1 MGNRKTSYW
10 LAAFF
15 CGFGSVYA
23 GPAFADDA
31 VIIPGPEAEVESAQD
46 ADPINLYSDE
56 DDTALPQGQTVNVGT
71 FGEIDLH
78 VKDLDLTKVLQLL
91 SIQSQRNIIAS
102 RNVAGKV
109 SADLYG
115 VDFYEAMDAIL
126 ATNGFGFEEKGNF
139 IYVYTAEELEAKQL
153 ADREVVTKVIRLNYL
168 TATDA
173 GAFLQP
179 MLSAAGSLSL
189 SGEAED
195 GFEPSLSD
203 GGADSTAFE
212 ATIVVRDYPEIV
224 EEMEAVIAEL
234 DVRPKQ
240 VLIESMILTAALTE
254 NNEFGVD
261 FAVFTDVNIS
271 DFVTPLNAV
280 EQLITGDNVAGN
292 LGAGQV
298 VTSQVGNTAKA
309 GGFKVGVFND
319 DFAFF
324 ARALDAVTD
333 TTVLAKPQLLV
344 LNRQKADL
352 LVGERLGY
360 LSSTSTDTST
370 TQTVEFLD
378 VGTRLT
384 VRPFIST
391 DDFIRLEVRPSV
403 SDGSTSVEAGQ
414 IIPNETTN
422 EMISNVMVKSGQTV
436 VLGGFFK
443 ESNAIDRRQI
453 PGGGDIPVVG
463 YLFKGQDDT
472 MDRDEV
478 IFMLRPTVM
487 KDNAL
492 AIQAESASQGVEMA
506 VLGSRNRLLP
516 WSHQRL
522 VASALASAH
531 EHMEAGETDKAL
543 WDADVA
549 LYLSPTSVE
558 AMRIKEELTG
568 ERYYY
573 VEDSILGDSIKD
585 MIDNHTEDL
594 VDDSEPMVETQ
605 ATGDGLTQANE
616 ATADEARAIESEAAD
631 TQWTEADAADTTTE
645 SDSLEAIET
654 ADAQDP
660 AEDFEIVEAGAF
672 DIEPATDEGEMFAN
686 ESAFE
691 TVNDDATARA
701 EESAEAIE
709 PGEAVMD
716 EEDFTWWEESTES
729 SMDETFDPEV
739 AAEADAE
746 IDAFLEAEA
755 FEEQSADTDQPV
767 NIFDFVNAEM
777 GMSGSDEDWSADAEE
792 TLEEDFGDTDADFE
806 VVEVDPSSIEDVK

>member
-23 GPAFADDA
+23 GPAIADDA
-31 VIIPGPEAEVESAQD
+31 VIIPGPEAEVEQTPETE
-46 ADPINLYSDE
+46 PIALFDQE

-168 TATDA
+168 TAGDA

-189 SGEAED
+189 SGETTA
-195 GFEPSLSD
+195 GIEPTLSD
-203 GGADSTAFE
+203 AGGDSNAFE

-224 EEMEAVIAEL
+224 EEMEKVIEEL

-240 VLIESMILTAALTE
+240 VLIESMILTASLTE

-261 FAVFTDVNIS
+261 FAVFTDVNIN
-271 DFVTPLNAV
+271 DFVAPLTAV
-280 EQLITGDNVAGN
+280 DQLIGGGTAALN
-292 LGAGQV
+292 AGQV
-298 VTSQVGNTAKA
+298 VTSSVGGTAA
-309 GGFKVGVFND
+309 PGGFKVGVFND

-324 ARALDAVTD
+324 ARALDSVTD

-403 SDGSTSVEAGQ
+403 SDGSTTVEAGQ

-422 EMISNVMVKSGQTV
+422 EMISNVMVQSGQTV

-443 ESNAIDRRQI
+443 ESNDIDRRQI

-463 YLFKGQDDT
+463 YLFKGQEDE
-472 MDRDEV
+472 MQRDEV

-487 KDNAL
+487 KDNQL
-492 AIQAESASQGVEMA
+492 AIQAENAGKGVELA

-522 VASALASAH
+522 VASALTNAH

-549 LYLSPTSVE
+549 LYLDPTSVE

-573 VEDSILGDSIKD
+573 VEDSILTNSV
-585 MIDNHTEDL
+585 EDL
-594 VDDSEPMVETQ
+594 IDAETELLIIEEEPTVEVPAEPAAETTGDELAETDEAIDAELVATDGDESMESVDEAESFEVVETF
-605 ATGDGLTQANE
+605 
-616 ATADEARAIESEAAD
+616 
-631 TQWTEADAADTTTE
+631 DAQN
-645 SDSLEAIET
+645 ET
-654 ADAQDP
+654 A
-660 AEDFEIVEAGAF
+660 DFEIVEAGAF
-672 DIEPATDEGEMFAN
+672 DAEPAATETDETFAAEPGF
-686 ESAFE
+686 ESTQE
-691 TVNDDATARA
+691 DMTVATEAAA
-701 EESAEAIE
+701 EEVASAEA
-709 PGEAVMD
+709 VT
-716 EEDFTWWEESTES
+716 EEESFTWWEESDES
-729 SMDETFDPEV
+729 SMDEAFDAE
-739 AAEADAE
+739 ATAEADAE

-755 FEEQSADTDQPV
+755 AEEQTADSDEPV
-767 NIFDFVNAEM
+767 NIFDFVSTE
-777 GMSGSDEDWSADAEE
+777 MSGTSTDAEIF
-792 TLEEDFGDTDADFE
+792 EEQDATDTEAAFE
-806 VVEVDPSSIEDVK
+806 VVEVDPASIEDVK

>member
-23 GPAFADDA
+23 GPAFAQNG
-31 VIIPGPEAEVESAQD
+31 VIIPGPEAEVEQTPE
-46 ADPINLYSDE
+46 ADPINLFSDE

-139 IYVYTAEELEAKQL
+139 IYVYTAEELEAKRM
-153 ADREVVTKVIRLNYL
+153 AEREVVTKVIRLDYL

-189 SGEAED
+189 SGEAAA
-195 GFEPSLSD
+195 GMEPSLGD
-203 GGADSTAFE
+203 AGADSQAFE
-212 ATIVVRDYPEIV
+212 STVVVRDYPEIV
-224 EEMEAVIAEL
+224 EEMEKVIEEL

-240 VLIESMILTAALTE
+240 VLIESMILTATLTE

-261 FAVFTDVNIS
+261 FAIFTDVNIS
-271 DFVTPLNAV
+271 DFVTPLTAV
-280 EQLITGDNVAGN
+280 DQLIGGGTQTLN
-292 LGAGQV
+292 AGQV
-298 VTSQVGNTAKA
+298 ITSSVGNTAA
-309 GGFKVGVFND
+309 PGGFKVGVFND

-324 ARALDAVTD
+324 ARALDSVTD

-403 SDGSTSVEAGQ
+403 SEGSTTVEADQ

-422 EMISNVMVKSGQTV
+422 EMISNVMVQSGQTV

-443 ESNAIDRRQI
+443 ESNKIDRRQI

-463 YLFKGQDDT
+463 YLFKGQEDE
-472 MDRDEV
+472 MQRDEV

-492 AIQAESASQGVEMA
+492 AIQAENAGEGVELA

-522 VASALASAH
+522 VASALTSAH

-549 LYLSPTSVE
+549 LYLNPTSVE

-573 VEDSILGDSIKD
+573 VEDSILSSSVDD
-585 MIDNHTEDL
+585 MIDAQTEL
-594 VDDSEPMVETQ
+594 LITEEEPVVDADGEAATETEGATEAGE
-605 ATGDGLTQANE
+605 ATGDEWADSGE
-616 ATADEARAIESEAAD
+616 ATDALWE
-631 TQWTEADAADTTTE
+631 EADADPMTE
-645 SDSLEAIET
+645 DESFEVIEAAEPT
-654 ADAQDP
+654 A
-660 AEDFEIVEAGAF
+660 DFEIVEAGAF
-672 DIEPATDEGEMFAN
+672 EAEPSADESEWIAS
-686 ESAFE
+686 EPEFE
-691 TVNDDATARA
+691 IVEDGSTAQA
-701 EESAEAIE
+701 EESAESTE
-709 PGEAVMD
+709 SSEAATD
-716 EEDFTWWEESTES
+716 EESFTWWEESDES

-739 AAEADAE
+739 TAEADAE

-755 FEEQSADTDQPV
+755 IEEQSAEAEEPV

-777 GMSGSDEDWSADAEE
+777 GGAESDDDLSADAEE
-792 TLEEDFGDTDADFE
+792 FEEDFEDMEADFE
-806 VVEVDPSSIEDVK
+806 VVEVDPDSIEDVK